1 MNDRILIVDDEETLC
16 YFLKASLEEKGYQ
29 AATAYTASEGLDVV
43 TRQQI
48 DLVLLDLKLP
58 DGDGL
63 DVLDQI
69 RRVDSNLPVIVLT
82 GHAGIESAVRAM
94 KLGAYD
100 YLEKPINLEELSI
113 TAAKA
118 LESRAMRQE
127 IRRLRHQQ
135 DGDHQFIV
143 GDNKQMRDIMGLIE
157 RLAPTKASVLIQGE
171 SGTGKEVVAQA
182 IHRLS
187 PRAKKGFLAINCAAI
202 PDSLVET
209 ELFGHEKGS
218 FTDAIEEKPGLIEMA
233 DGGTLFLDE
242 ISTLKLELQAKLL
255 RVLETEMVRRVGS
268 VKDIPVDLRVVAATN
283 RDLRQA
289 IQEGEFRGD
298 LYYRLSVMVIDI
310 PPLRERV
317 EDIDKFTAAFVADFN
332 KTTLKNVQGI
342 SDDALRLLRQ
352 YEWPGNVRELRNV
365 IERAMILC
373 SGDMINVSDLPAEIV
388 SVEPSMAFASSV
400 VPIPPVSDGV
410 DMEAMMAS
418 IKKRMMLEALAQ
430 TQGNKSQA
438 AKLLSLSRDQFNYAL
453 KKYGLESN
461 QR

>member
-16 YFLKASLEEKGYQ
+16 YFLKESLEDKGYQ
-29 AATAYTASEGLDVV
+29 AVTAYTAAEGMDVV

-48 DLVLLDLKLP
+48 DLVLLDLRLP

-63 DVLDQI
+63 AVLSEI
-69 RRVDSNLPVIVLT
+69 RKSDSNLPVIVLT
-82 GHAGIESAVRAM
+82 GHAGVESAVQAM

-100 YLEKPINLEELSI
+100 YVEKPINLEELSI

-127 IRRLRHQQ
+127 IQRLRLQQ
-135 DGDHQFIV
+135 DKDHQFIV
-143 GDNKQMRDIMGLIE
+143 GDNKQMQDILSLIE
-157 RLAPTKASVLIQGE
+157 RVAPTKASVLIQGE

-187 PRAKKGFLAINCAAI
+187 PRGKKGFVAINCAAI

-209 ELFGHEKGS
+209 ELFGYEAGA
-218 FTDAIEEKPGLIEMA
+218 FTDARKPKAGLVEMA

-242 ISTLKLELQAKLL
+242 ISTLKPELQAKLL
-255 RVLETEMVRRVGS
+255 RVLERETVRRVGGM
-268 VKDIPVDLRVVAATN
+268 KDIPVDLRVVAATN
-283 RDLRQA
+283 RELRQA
-289 IQEGEFRGD
+289 IQDGEFRGD
-298 LYYRLSVMVIDI
+298 LYYRLSVVVIDI

-317 EDIDKFTAAFVADFN
+317 EDIDKFAAAFVADFN
-332 KTTLKNVQGI
+332 KARATDMRGI

-373 SGDMINVSDLPAEIV
+373 SGELINVGDLPAEIV
-388 SVEPSMAFASSV
+388 SKEPSMAFAGNV
-400 VPIPPVSDGV
+400 VPIPPVSEGV
-410 DMEAMMAS
+410 DMEAMVAS
-418 IKKRMMLEALAQ
+418 IKKRMMLEALDQ
-430 TQGNKSQA
+430 THGNKSQA
-438 AKLLSLSRDQFNYAL
+438 AKLLGVTRDQFNYAL
-453 KKYGLESN
+453 KKYGLEAD
-461 QR
+461 Q

>member
-29 AATAYTASEGLDVV
+29 ASTAYTAAEGLDVM
-43 TRQQI
+43 TRRQI
-48 DLVLLDLKLP
+48 DLVLLDLRLP

-143 GDNKQMRDIMGLIE
+143 GDNKEMQDILRLIE
-157 RLAPTKASVLIQGE
+157 RLAPTKATVLIQGE
-171 SGTGKEVVAQA
+171 SGTGKEVLAQA

-255 RVLETEMVRRVGS
+255 RVLETETLRRVGG

-289 IQEGEFRGD
+289 LKDGEFRED

-310 PPLRERV
+310 PPLRERA
-317 EDIDKFTAAFVADFN
+317 EDIDKFAAAFVADFN
-332 KTTLKNVQGI
+332 KSTFKNVLGI

-365 IERAMILC
+365 IERAMILS
-373 SGDMINVSDLPAEIV
+373 SGDMIHVSDLPAEIV
-388 SVEPSMAFASSV
+388 SKEPSMALAGNV
-400 VPIPPVSDGV
+400 VPIPPVAEGV
-410 DMEAMMAS
+410 DMEAMVAG
-418 IKKRMMLEALAQ
+418 IRKRMMLDALAQ

-438 AKLLSLSRDQFNYAL
+438 ARLLGLSRDQFNYGL
-453 KKYGLESN
+453 KKYGL
-461 QR
+461 QTDQ

>member
-29 AATAYTASEGLDVV
+29 ASTAYTAAEGLDLV

-48 DLVLLDLKLP
+48 DLVLLDLRLP

-63 DVLDQI
+63 DVLDKM
-69 RRVDSNLPVIVLT
+69 RRVDANLPVIVLT

-143 GDNKQMRDIMGLIE
+143 GDNKQMQDILHLIE

-218 FTDAIEEKPGLIEMA
+218 FTDAIEEKLGLIELA

-255 RVLETEMVRRVGS
+255 RVLETETVRRVGG
-268 VKDIPVDLRVVAATN
+268 VKDIPIDLRVIAATN

-289 IQEGEFRGD
+289 IKEGDFRGD
-298 LYYRLSVMVIDI
+298 LYYRLSVMVIEV

-317 EDIDKFTAAFVADFN
+317 EDVDKFAAAFVADFN
-332 KTTLKNVQGI
+332 KSTFKNVQGI

-373 SGDMINVSDLPAEIV
+373 GGDTIQVGDLPAEIV
-388 SVEPSMAFASSV
+388 SKEPSMAFEGNV
-400 VPIPPVSDGV
+400 VPIPPVAEGV
-410 DMEAMMAS
+410 DMEAMVS
-418 IKKRMMLEALAQ
+418 GIRKRMMLEALAQ

-438 AKLLSLSRDQFNYAL
+438 ARLLGLSRDQFNYGL
-453 KKYGLESN
+453 KKYGLQTE
-461 QR
+461 

>member
-29 AATAYTASEGLDVV
+29 ASTAYTAAEGLDVV
-43 TRQQI
+43 TRLQI
-48 DLVLLDLKLP
+48 DLVLLDLRLP

-63 DVLDQI
+63 DVLDEI
-69 RRVDSNLPVIVLT
+69 RRMDSNLPVIVLT

-143 GDNKQMRDIMGLIE
+143 GDNKQMQDIMHLIE
-157 RLAPTKASVLIQGE
+157 RLAPTKASVLIQGD

-218 FTDAIEEKPGLIEMA
+218 FTDAIEEKPGLIEIA

-255 RVLETEMVRRVGS
+255 RVLETETVRRVGG
-268 VKDIPVDLRVVAATN
+268 VKDIPVDLRVIAATN

-289 IQEGEFRGD
+289 IKDGEFRGD

-317 EDIDKFTAAFVADFN
+317 EDIDKFAAAFVADFN
-332 KTTLKNVQGI
+332 KSTFKNVQGI

-373 SGDMINVSDLPAEIV
+373 SGDMIHVGDLPAEIV
-388 SVEPSMAFASSV
+388 SKEPSMAFEGNV
-400 VPIPPVSDGV
+400 VPIPPVAEGI
-410 DMEAMMAS
+410 DMEAMVS
-418 IKKRMMLEALAQ
+418 GIRKRMMLEALAQ

-438 AKLLSLSRDQFNYAL
+438 ARLLGLSRDQLNYGL
-453 KKYGLESN
+453 KKYGLQTE
-461 QR
+461 Q

>member
-1 MNDRILIVDDEETLC
+1 
-16 YFLKASLEEKGYQ
+16 
-29 AATAYTASEGLDVV
+29 
-43 TRQQI
+43 
-48 DLVLLDLKLP
+48 
-58 DGDGL
+58 
-63 DVLDQI
+63 
-69 RRVDSNLPVIVLT
+69 
-82 GHAGIESAVRAM
+82 VRAM

-143 GDNKQMRDIMGLIE
+143 GDNKQMQDILRLIE

-218 FTDAIEEKPGLIEMA
+218 FTDAIEEKPGLIELA

-255 RVLETEMVRRVGS
+255 RVLETETVRRVGG
-268 VKDIPVDLRVVAATN
+268 VKDIPVDLRVIAATN

-289 IQEGEFRGD
+289 IKDGDFRGD
-298 LYYRLSVMVIDI
+298 LFYRLSVMVIDV
-310 PPLRERV
+310 PPLRERA
-317 EDIDKFTAAFVADFN
+317 EDIDKFAAAFVADFN
-332 KTTLKNVQGI
+332 KSTFKNVQGI
-342 SDDALRLLRQ
+342 SDDALRLLRR

-373 SGDMINVSDLPAEIV
+373 SGDTIQVGDLPAEIV
-388 SVEPSMAFASSV
+388 SMEPSMAFEGNV
-400 VPIPPVSDGV
+400 VPIPPVAEGV
-410 DMEAMMAS
+410 DMEAMVS
-418 IKKRMMLEALAQ
+418 GIKKRMMLEALAQ

-438 AKLLSLSRDQFNYAL
+438 ARLLGLSRDQFNYGL
-453 KKYGLESN
+453 KKYGLQTE
-461 QR
+461 

>member
-29 AATAYTASEGLDVV
+29 AATAYTAAEGLDIV

-143 GDNKQMRDIMGLIE
+143 GDNKQMQGIMDLIE

-255 RVLETEMVRRVGS
+255 RVLETETVRRVGS
-268 VKDIPVDLRVVAATN
+268 VKDIPIDLRVITATN

-310 PPLRERV
+310 PPLRERA
-317 EDIDKFTAAFVADFN
+317 EDIDKFAAAFVADFN
-332 KTTLKNVQGI
+332 KTTRKNVQGI

-388 SVEPSMAFASSV
+388 SVEPSMAFASNV

-418 IKKRMMLEALAQ
+418 IKKRMMLEALTQ

-438 AKLLSLSRDQFNYAL
+438 AKLLNLSRDQFNYAL
-453 KKYGLESN
+453 KKYGLASD

>member
-29 AATAYTASEGLDVV
+29 ASTAYTAAEGLDVV
-43 TRQQI
+43 TRLQI
-48 DLVLLDLKLP
+48 DLVLLDLRLP

-63 DVLDQI
+63 DVLDEI
-69 RRVDSNLPVIVLT
+69 RRMDSNLPVIVLT

-143 GDNKQMRDIMGLIE
+143 GDNKQMQDIMHLIE
-157 RLAPTKASVLIQGE
+157 RLAPTKASVLIQGD

-218 FTDAIEEKPGLIEMA
+218 FTDAIEEKPGLIEIA

-255 RVLETEMVRRVGS
+255 RVLETETVRRVGG
-268 VKDIPVDLRVVAATN
+268 VKDIPVDLRVIAATN

-289 IQEGEFRGD
+289 IKDGEFRGD

-317 EDIDKFTAAFVADFN
+317 EDIDKFAAAFVADFN
-332 KTTLKNVQGI
+332 KSTFKNVQGI
-342 SDDALRLLRQ
+342 SNDALRLLRQ

-373 SGDMINVSDLPAEIV
+373 SGDMIHVGDLPAEIV
-388 SVEPSMAFASSV
+388 SMEPSMAFEGNV
-400 VPIPPVSDGV
+400 VPIPPVADGI
-410 DMEAMMAS
+410 DMEAMVS
-418 IKKRMMLEALAQ
+418 GIKKRMMLEALAQ

-438 AKLLSLSRDQFNYAL
+438 ARLLGLSRDQLNYGL
-453 KKYGLESN
+453 KKYGLQTE
-461 QR
+461 Q

>member
-29 AATAYTASEGLDVV
+29 ASTAYTAAEGLDVV
-43 TRQQI
+43 TKRQI
-48 DLVLLDLKLP
+48 DLVLLDLILP

-63 DVLDQI
+63 DVLDEI

-143 GDNKQMRDIMGLIE
+143 GDNKQMKEILHLIE
-157 RLAPTKASVLIQGE
+157 RLAPTKASVLVQGE

-218 FTDAIEEKPGLIEMA
+218 FTDAIEEKPGLIEIA

-255 RVLETEMVRRVGS
+255 RVLETETVRRVGG
-268 VKDIPVDLRVVAATN
+268 VKDIPVDLRVIAATN

-289 IQEGEFRGD
+289 IKDGEFRGD
-298 LYYRLSVMVIDI
+298 LYYRLSVMVINI

-317 EDIDKFTAAFVADFN
+317 EDIDKFAAAFVADFN
-332 KTTLKNVQGI
+332 KSTFKNVQGI

-373 SGDMINVSDLPAEIV
+373 SGDMIHVGDLPAEIV
-388 SVEPSMAFASSV
+388 SMEPSMAFEGNV
-400 VPIPPVSDGV
+400 VPIPPVAEGI
-410 DMEAMMAS
+410 DMEAMVS
-418 IKKRMMLEALAQ
+418 GIKKRMMMEALAQ

-438 AKLLSLSRDQFNYAL
+438 ARLLGLSRDQLNYGL
-453 KKYGLESN
+453 KKYGLQTE
-461 QR
+461 Q

>member
-1 MNDRILIVDDEETLC
+1 MNVRILIVDDEETLC
-16 YFLKASLEEKGYQ
+16 YFLKESLEDKGYQ
-29 AATAYTASEGLDVV
+29 AITAYTAADGMDVV

-63 DVLDQI
+63 AVLSEI
-69 RRVDSNLPVIVLT
+69 RKSDSNLPVIVLT
-82 GHAGIESAVRAM
+82 GHAGVESAVQAM

-100 YLEKPINLEELSI
+100 YVEKPINLEELSI

-127 IRRLRHQQ
+127 IQRLRLQQ
-135 DGDHQFIV
+135 DKDHQFIV
-143 GDNKQMRDIMGLIE
+143 GDNKQMQDILSLIE
-157 RLAPTKASVLIQGE
+157 RVAPTKASVLIQGE

-187 PRAKKGFLAINCAAI
+187 PRGKKGFVAINCAAI

-209 ELFGHEKGS
+209 ELFGYEAGA
-218 FTDAIEEKPGLIEMA
+218 FTDARKPKAGLVEMA

-242 ISTLKLELQAKLL
+242 ISTLKPELQAKLL
-255 RVLETEMVRRVGS
+255 RVLERETVRRVGGM
-268 VKDIPVDLRVVAATN
+268 KDIPVDLRVVAATN
-283 RDLRQA
+283 RELRQA
-289 IQEGEFRGD
+289 IQDGEFRGD
-298 LYYRLSVMVIDI
+298 LYYRLSVVVIDI

-317 EDIDKFTAAFVADFN
+317 EDIDKFAAAFVADFN
-332 KTTLKNVQGI
+332 KARATDVRGI

-373 SGDMINVSDLPAEIV
+373 SGDLINVGDLPAEIL
-388 SVEPSMAFASSV
+388 SKEPSMAFAGNV
-400 VPIPPVSDGV
+400 VPIPPVSEGV
-410 DMEAMMAS
+410 DMEAMVAS
-418 IKKRMMLEALAQ
+418 IKKRMMLEALDQ
-430 TQGNKSQA
+430 THGNKSQA
-438 AKLLSLSRDQFNYAL
+438 AKLLGVTRDQFNYAL
-453 KKYGLESN
+453 KKYGLEAD
-461 QR
+461 Q

>member
-29 AATAYTASEGLDVV
+29 ASTAYTAAEGLDVV
-43 TRQQI
+43 TRRQI
-48 DLVLLDLKLP
+48 DLVFLDLRLP

-63 DVLDQI
+63 DVLDKI
-69 RRVDSNLPVIVLT
+69 RRVDANLPVIVLT

-118 LESRAMRQE
+118 LESRALRQE

-143 GDNKQMRDIMGLIE
+143 GDNKQMQDILHLIE

-218 FTDAIEEKPGLIEMA
+218 FTDAIEEKPGLIELA

-255 RVLETEMVRRVGS
+255 RVLETETVRRVGG

-289 IQEGEFRGD
+289 IKEGEFRGD
-298 LYYRLSVMVIDI
+298 LYYRLSVMVIEV
-310 PPLRERV
+310 PPLRDRV
-317 EDIDKFTAAFVADFN
+317 EDIDKFAAAFVADFN
-332 KTTLKNVQGI
+332 KSTFKNVQGI

-373 SGDMINVSDLPAEIV
+373 SGDMIQVGDLPAEIV
-388 SVEPSMAFASSV
+388 SKEPSMAFEGNV
-400 VPIPPVSDGV
+400 VPIPPVAEGV
-410 DMEAMMAS
+410 DMEAMVS
-418 IKKRMMLEALAQ
+418 GIKKRMMLEALAQ

-438 AKLLSLSRDQFNYAL
+438 ARLLGLSRDQFNYGL
-453 KKYGLESN
+453 KKYGLQTE
-461 QR
+461 

>member
-29 AATAYTASEGLDVV
+29 ATTAYTAAEGLDIV

-69 RRVDSNLPVIVLT
+69 RRADANLPVIVLT
-82 GHAGIESAVRAM
+82 GHAGVESAVRAM

-127 IRRLRHQQ
+127 IRRLRLQQ
-135 DGDHQFIV
+135 DGDHHFII
-143 GDNKQMRDIMGLIE
+143 GDNRQMQDIMALIE

-255 RVLETEMVRRVGS
+255 RVLETETVRRVGS
-268 VKDIPVDLRVVAATN
+268 VKDIPVDLRVIAATN

-310 PPLRERV
+310 PPLRERA
-317 EDIDKFTAAFVADFN
+317 EDIDKFTAAFIADFN
-332 KTTLKNVQGI
+332 KTTSKNVQGI

-373 SGDMINVSDLPAEIV
+373 SGDLINVSDLPSEIV
-388 SVEPSMAFASSV
+388 SVEPSMAFASNV

-410 DMEAMMAS
+410 DMEAMMAN

-438 AKLLSLSRDQFNYAL
+438 AKLLNLSRDQFNYAL
-453 KKYGLESN
+453 KKYGLDSDH
-461 QR
+461 R

>member
-29 AATAYTASEGLDVV
+29 ASTAYTAAEGLDVV
-43 TRQQI
+43 TKRQI
-48 DLVLLDLKLP
+48 DLVLLDLMLP

-63 DVLDQI
+63 DVLDEI

-143 GDNKQMRDIMGLIE
+143 GDNKQMKEILHLIE
-157 RLAPTKASVLIQGE
+157 RLAPTKASVLVQGE

-218 FTDAIEEKPGLIEMA
+218 FTDAIEEKLGLIEMA

-255 RVLETEMVRRVGS
+255 RVLETETVRRVGG
-268 VKDIPVDLRVVAATN
+268 VKDIPVDLRVIAATN

-289 IQEGEFRGD
+289 IKDGEFRGD
-298 LYYRLSVMVIDI
+298 LYYRLSVMVINI

-317 EDIDKFTAAFVADFN
+317 EDIDKFAAAFVADFN
-332 KTTLKNVQGI
+332 KSTFKNVQGI

-373 SGDMINVSDLPAEIV
+373 SGDMIHVGDLPAEIV
-388 SVEPSMAFASSV
+388 SMEPSMAFEGNV
-400 VPIPPVSDGV
+400 VPIPPVAEGI
-410 DMEAMMAS
+410 DMEAMVS
-418 IKKRMMLEALAQ
+418 GIKKRMMMEALAQ

-438 AKLLSLSRDQFNYAL
+438 ARLLGLSRDQLNYGL
-453 KKYGLESN
+453 KKYGLQTE
-461 QR
+461 Q

>member
-16 YFLKASLEEKGYQ
+16 YFLKASLEDKGYQ
-29 AATAYTASEGLDVV
+29 ASTAYTAAEGLDVV

-48 DLVLLDLKLP
+48 DLVFLDLRLP

-63 DVLDQI
+63 DVLDRI
-69 RRVDSNLPVIVLT
+69 RRVDANLPVIVLT

-143 GDNKQMRDIMGLIE
+143 GDNKQMQDILRLIE

-218 FTDAIEEKPGLIEMA
+218 FTDAIEEKPGLIELA

-255 RVLETEMVRRVGS
+255 RVLETETVRRVGG
-268 VKDIPVDLRVVAATN
+268 VKDIPVDLRVIAATN

-289 IQEGEFRGD
+289 IKDGDFRGD
-298 LYYRLSVMVIDI
+298 LFYRLSVMVIDV
-310 PPLRERV
+310 PPLRERA
-317 EDIDKFTAAFVADFN
+317 EDIDKFAAAFVADFN
-332 KTTLKNVQGI
+332 KSTFKNVQGI
-342 SDDALRLLRQ
+342 SDDALRLLRR

-373 SGDMINVSDLPAEIV
+373 SGDTIQVGDLPAEIV
-388 SVEPSMAFASSV
+388 SMEPSMAFEGNV
-400 VPIPPVSDGV
+400 VPIPPVAEGV
-410 DMEAMMAS
+410 DMEAMVS
-418 IKKRMMLEALAQ
+418 GIKKRMMLEALAQ

-438 AKLLSLSRDQFNYAL
+438 ARLLGLSRDQFNYGL
-453 KKYGLESN
+453 KKYGLQTE
-461 QR
+461 

>member
-29 AATAYTASEGLDVV
+29 ASTAYTAAEGLDVV
-43 TRQQI
+43 TRLQI
-48 DLVLLDLKLP
+48 DLVLLDLRLP

-63 DVLDQI
+63 DVLDEI
-69 RRVDSNLPVIVLT
+69 RRMDSNLPVIVLT

-143 GDNKQMRDIMGLIE
+143 GDNKQMQDIMHLIE
-157 RLAPTKASVLIQGE
+157 RLAPTKASVLIQGD

-218 FTDAIEEKPGLIEMA
+218 FTDAIEEKPGLIEIA

-255 RVLETEMVRRVGS
+255 RVLETETVRRVGG
-268 VKDIPVDLRVVAATN
+268 VKDIPVDLRVIAATN

-289 IQEGEFRGD
+289 IKDGEFRGD

-317 EDIDKFTAAFVADFN
+317 EDIDKFAAAFVADFN
-332 KTTLKNVQGI
+332 KSTFKNVQGI

-373 SGDMINVSDLPAEIV
+373 SGDMIHVGDLPAEIV
-388 SVEPSMAFASSV
+388 SMEPSMAFEGNV
-400 VPIPPVSDGV
+400 VPIPPVADGI
-410 DMEAMMAS
+410 DMEAMVS
-418 IKKRMMLEALAQ
+418 GIKKRMMLEALAQ

-438 AKLLSLSRDQFNYAL
+438 ARLLGLSRDQLNYGL
-453 KKYGLESN
+453 KKYGLQTE
-461 QR
+461 Q

>member
-29 AATAYTASEGLDVV
+29 ATTVYTAAEGLDIV

-69 RRVDSNLPVIVLT
+69 RRADANLPVIVLT
-82 GHAGIESAVRAM
+82 GHAGVESAVRAM

-127 IRRLRHQQ
+127 IRRLRLQQ
-135 DGDHQFIV
+135 DGDHHFII
-143 GDNKQMRDIMGLIE
+143 GDNRQMQDIMALIE

-255 RVLETEMVRRVGS
+255 RVLETETVRRVGS
-268 VKDIPVDLRVVAATN
+268 VKDIPVDLRVIAATN

-310 PPLRERV
+310 PPLRERA
-317 EDIDKFTAAFVADFN
+317 EDIDKFTAAFIADFN
-332 KTTLKNVQGI
+332 KTTSKNVQGI

-373 SGDMINVSDLPAEIV
+373 SGDLINVSDLPSEIV
-388 SVEPSMAFASSV
+388 SVEPSMAFASNV

-410 DMEAMMAS
+410 DMEAMMAN

-438 AKLLSLSRDQFNYAL
+438 AKLLNLSRDQFNYAL
-453 KKYGLESN
+453 KKYGLDSDH
-461 QR
+461 R

>member
-16 YFLKASLEEKGYQ
+16 YFLKESLEDKGYQ
-29 AATAYTASEGLDVV
+29 AIAAYTAAEGMDVV

-63 DVLDQI
+63 AVLSEI
-69 RRVDSNLPVIVLT
+69 RKSDSNLPVIVLT
-82 GHAGIESAVRAM
+82 GHAGVESAVQAM

-100 YLEKPINLEELSI
+100 YVEKPINLEELSI

-127 IRRLRHQQ
+127 IQRLRLQQ
-135 DGDHQFIV
+135 DKNHQFIV
-143 GDNKQMRDIMGLIE
+143 GDNKQMQDILRLIE
-157 RLAPTKASVLIQGE
+157 RVAPTKASVLVQGE

-187 PRAKKGFLAINCAAI
+187 PRGKKGFVAINCAAI

-209 ELFGHEKGS
+209 ELFGYEAGA
-218 FTDAIEEKPGLIEMA
+218 FTDARKPKAGLVEMA

-242 ISTLKLELQAKLL
+242 ISTLKPELQAKLL
-255 RVLETEMVRRVGS
+255 RVLETETVRRVGGM
-268 VKDIPVDLRVVAATN
+268 KDIPVDLRVVAATN
-283 RDLRQA
+283 RELRQA
-289 IQEGEFRGD
+289 IQDGEFRGD
-298 LYYRLSVMVIDI
+298 LYYRLSVVVIDI

-317 EDIDKFTAAFVADFN
+317 EDIDKFAAAFVADLN
-332 KTTLKNVQGI
+332 KARATDMRGI

-373 SGDMINVSDLPAEIV
+373 SGDLINVGDLPAEIV
-388 SVEPSMAFASSV
+388 SKEPSMAFAGNV
-400 VPIPPVSDGV
+400 
-410 DMEAMMAS
+410 AMVAS
-418 IKKRMMLEALAQ
+418 IKKRMMLEALDQ
-430 TQGNKSQA
+430 THGNKSQA
-438 AKLLSLSRDQFNYAL
+438 AKLLGVTRDQFNYAL
-453 KKYGLESN
+453 KKYGLETD
-461 QR
+461 Q

>member
-16 YFLKASLEEKGYQ
+16 YFLKASLEDKGYQ
-29 AATAYTASEGLDVV
+29 AAIAYTAAEGLDVV

-48 DLVLLDLKLP
+48 DLVLLDLRLP

-69 RRVDSNLPVIVLT
+69 HRVDSNLPVIVLT
-82 GHAGIESAVRAM
+82 GHAGVESAVRAM

-143 GDNKQMRDIMGLIE
+143 GDNKQMQGIMGLIE

-255 RVLETEMVRRVGS
+255 RVLETETVRRVGS
-268 VKDIPVDLRVVAATN
+268 VKDIPIDFRVITATN

-310 PPLRERV
+310 PPLRDRA
-317 EDIDKFTAAFVADFN
+317 EDMDKFAAAFVADFN

-388 SVEPSMAFASSV
+388 SVEPSMAFASNV
-400 VPIPPVSDGV
+400 VPIPAVSGGV

-418 IKKRMMLEALAQ
+418 IKKRMMLEALTQ

-438 AKLLSLSRDQFNYAL
+438 AKLLNLSRDQFNYAL
-453 KKYGLESN
+453 KKYGLDSDH
-461 QR
+461 R

>member
-16 YFLKASLEEKGYQ
+16 YFLKESLEDKGYQ
-29 AATAYTASEGLDVV
+29 AVTAYTAAEGMDVV

-48 DLVLLDLKLP
+48 DLVLLDLRLP

-63 DVLDQI
+63 AVLSEI
-69 RRVDSNLPVIVLT
+69 RKSDSNLPVIVLT
-82 GHAGIESAVRAM
+82 GHAGVESAVQAM

-100 YLEKPINLEELSI
+100 YVEKPINLEELSI

-127 IRRLRHQQ
+127 IQRLRLQQ
-135 DGDHQFIV
+135 DKDHQFIV
-143 GDNKQMRDIMGLIE
+143 GDNKQMQDILSLIE
-157 RLAPTKASVLIQGE
+157 RVAPTKASVLIQGE

-187 PRAKKGFLAINCAAI
+187 PRGKKGFVAINCAAI

-209 ELFGHEKGS
+209 ELFGYEAGA
-218 FTDAIEEKPGLIEMA
+218 FTDARNPKAGLVEMA

-242 ISTLKLELQAKLL
+242 ISTLKPELQAKLL
-255 RVLETEMVRRVGS
+255 RVLERETVRRVGGM
-268 VKDIPVDLRVVAATN
+268 KDIPVDLRIVAATN
-283 RDLRQA
+283 RELRQA
-289 IQEGEFRGD
+289 IQDGEFRGD
-298 LYYRLSVMVIDI
+298 LYYRLSVVVIDI

-317 EDIDKFTAAFVADFN
+317 EDIDKFAAAFVADFN
-332 KTTLKNVQGI
+332 KARATDVRGI

-373 SGDMINVSDLPAEIV
+373 SGELINVGDLPAEIV
-388 SVEPSMAFASSV
+388 SKEPSMAFAGNV
-400 VPIPPVSDGV
+400 VPIPPVSEGV
-410 DMEAMMAS
+410 DMEAMVAS
-418 IKKRMMLEALAQ
+418 IKKRMMLEALDQ
-430 TQGNKSQA
+430 THGNKSQA
-438 AKLLSLSRDQFNYAL
+438 AKLLGVTRDQFNYAL
-453 KKYGLESN
+453 KKYGLEAD
-461 QR
+461 Q